1 MSRGSHNG
9 DAGRLPGRGLRADRR
24 RWLAVIC
31 SLCFL
36 TRLGVAQQ
44 EQAAAADNE
53 SADSSKLLSI
63 NRQAELQAE
72 QNLQSTP
79 VPQPDAPEQVSAWSR
94 RGDALM
100 NLGRFKEAE
109 EAYRQMVVA
118 DPDLDAS
125 HWRLGI
131 ACYFSGNYA
140 AGAAQF
146 DKYHSFDNVD
156 RENGIWRYFCHYR
169 ATGPEAAR
177 RQLLKYEKDDRPPF
191 REVYALFEGRLSGA
205 DVMAA
210 AEGGGA
216 EGREQRQFYSWLYV
230 GLNAAL
236 QGKRTEAIAALQQA
250 TESAWPQRA
259 GYGPN
264 YMWHV
269 GRLELNRQLKLQKE
283 PPQP

>member
-1 MSRGSHNG
+1 MDRTSRDGSG
-9 DAGRLPGRGLRADRR
+9 VCFRGRALGSLRSFC
-24 RWLAVIC
+24 LSVIC
-31 SLCFL
+31 GMCCLIQ
-36 TRLGVAQQ
+36 TTVAQQ
-44 EQAAAADNE
+44 AETAVDDKAAD
-53 SADSSKLLSI
+53 SAVLVSI
-63 NRQAELQAE
+63 NRQAEAQAQQE
-72 QNLQSTP
+72 LQSNP
-79 VPQPDAPEQVSAWSR
+79 APEQDDPGRVAVWSR

-100 NLGRFKEAE
+100 YLGRFREAE

-140 AGAAQF
+140 AGAEQF

-169 ATGPEAAR
+169 ASGAEAAR
-177 RQLLKYEKDDRPPF
+177 RQLLRYEKDDRPPF
-191 REVYALFEGRLSGA
+191 REVYSLFEGRLTGA
-205 DVMAA
+205 DVTAA
-210 AEGGGA
+210 AEQGG
-216 EGREQRQFYSWLYV
+216 ESSREQRLFYSWLYV

-236 QGKRTEAIAALQQA
+236 QGQRKDAIESLQLA
-250 TESAWPQRA
+250 TESKWPLRA

-269 GRLELNRQLKLQKE
+269 GRLELNRQLQLQE
-283 PPQP
+283 QTPPQ